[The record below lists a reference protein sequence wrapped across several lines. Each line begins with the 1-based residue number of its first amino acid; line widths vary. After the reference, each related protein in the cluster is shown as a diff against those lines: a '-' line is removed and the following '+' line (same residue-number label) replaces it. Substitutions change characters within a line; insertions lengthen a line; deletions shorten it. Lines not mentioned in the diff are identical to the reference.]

1 MKRSEHFNVVAGK
14 WLNGYSL
21 SVNGLKYVMYG
32 VDLDNRLVLRSDDK
46 DITCNFSDLGI
57 DSSHI
62 FEDECNRMIYE
73 AKEVF
78 IDKQS
83 HRELYVVDKGDEW
96 RSYWVEDSYV
106 IGANCCTIRSI
117 SDFLREKNKFFC
129 GDIVAKYD
137 GGVPTYYFVDAFT
150 DVSGIFTVVFSYLD
164 SDGKIAHCYSDK
176 GMYRVL
182 EEVAFE
188 HWLSRGFM
196 YNAESNTL
204 CPISYEL
211 TDNSYV
217 FYCSDEP
224 VSVLANWK
232 IGTYGFAKD
241 KFPLIVPF
249 HKFNPDNIGKS
260 LQYNVI
266 KQQ

>member
-21 SVNGLKYVMYG
+21 SVNGRKYAISG
-32 VDLDNRLVLRSDDK
+32 VSPDNKLVLHCLDAN
-46 DITCNFSDLGI
+46 DIVCEYSDLSLG
-57 DSSHI
+57 SSHI
-62 FEDECNRMIYE
+62 FVNDCDHVICDARR
-73 AKEVF
+73 VF
-78 IDKQS
+78 VDGKS
-83 HRELYVVDKGDEW
+83 HHELYVVDKGDEW
-96 RSYWVEDSYV
+96 RSYWVEGSY
-106 IGANCCTIRSI
+106 
-117 SDFLREKNKFFC
+117 
-129 GDIVAKYD
+129 
-137 GGVPTYYFVDAFT
+137 
-150 DVSGIFTVVFSYLD
+150 
-164 SDGKIAHCYSDK
+164 CYSDK
-176 GMYRVL
+176 GMYRVR

-232 IGTYGFAKD
+232 IGTYGFAKN
-241 KFPLIVPF
+241 KFPFIVPF

>member
-21 SVNGLKYVMYG
+21 LVNGRKYAISG
-32 VDLDNRLVLRSDDK
+32 VSPDNKLVLHCLDAN
-46 DITCNFSDLGI
+46 DIVCEYSDLSLG
-57 DSSHI
+57 SSHI
-62 FEDECNRMIYE
+62 
-73 AKEVF
+73 
-78 IDKQS
+78 
-83 HRELYVVDKGDEW
+83 
-96 RSYWVEDSYV
+96 
-106 IGANCCTIRSI
+106 
-117 SDFLREKNKFFC
+117 
-129 GDIVAKYD
+129 
-137 GGVPTYYFVDAFT
+137 FVDAFT

-176 GMYRVL
+176 GMYRVR

-232 IGTYGFAKD
+232 IGTYGFAKN
-241 KFPLIVPF
+241 KFPFIVPF

>member
-21 SVNGLKYVMYG
+21 SVNGRKYAISG
-32 VDLDNRLVLRSDDK
+32 VSPDNKLVLHCLDAN
-46 DITCNFSDLGI
+46 DIVCEYSDLSLG
-57 DSSHI
+57 SSHI
-62 FEDECNRMIYE
+62 FVNECDHVICDARRVFVDE
-73 AKEVF
+73 
-78 IDKQS
+78 QS
-83 HRELYVVDKGDEW
+83 HHELYVVNKGDEW

-106 IGANCCTIRSI
+106 IGSNCCTIRSI

-150 DVSGIFTVVFSYLD
+150 DVSGIFT
-164 SDGKIAHCYSDK
+164 
-176 GMYRVL
+176 
-182 EEVAFE
+182 VAFE

-232 IGTYGFAKD
+232 IGTYGFAKN
-241 KFPLIVPF
+241 KFPFIVPF

-260 LQYNVI
+260 LQHNVV

>member
-1 MKRSEHFNVVAGK
+1 MKRSEHFNVVAG
-14 WLNGYSL
+14 
-21 SVNGLKYVMYG
+21 
-32 VDLDNRLVLRSDDK
+32 
-46 DITCNFSDLGI
+46 
-57 DSSHI
+57 H
-62 FEDECNRMIYE
+62 
-73 AKEVF
+73 
-78 IDKQS
+78 
-83 HRELYVVDKGDEW
+83 ELYVVDKG
-96 RSYWVEDSYV
+96 
-106 IGANCCTIRSI
+106 
-117 SDFLREKNKFFC
+117 
-129 GDIVAKYD
+129 
-137 GGVPTYYFVDAFT
+137 

-176 GMYRVL
+176 GMYRVR

-232 IGTYGFAKD
+232 IGTY
-241 KFPLIVPF
+241 
-249 HKFNPDNIGKS
+249 S
-260 LQYNVI
+260 LCLSTSSIPTILV
-266 KQQ
+266 KVCSTML

>member
-21 SVNGLKYVMYG
+21 SVNGRKYAISG
-32 VDLDNRLVLRSDDK
+32 VSPDNKLVLHCLDAN
-46 DITCNFSDLGI
+46 DIVCEYSDLSLG
-57 DSSHI
+57 SSRI
-62 FEDECNRMIYE
+62 FVNEC
-73 AKEVF
+73 
-78 IDKQS
+78 D
-83 HRELYVVDKGDEW
+83 HELYVVDKGDEW
-96 RSYWVEDSYV
+96 RSYWVEGSYV
-106 IGANCCTIRSI
+106 IGSNCCTIRSI
-117 SDFLREKNKFFC
+117 SDFLREKSRFFC

-137 GGVPTYYFVDAFT
+137 GGVPTCCFVDAFT

-176 GMYRVL
+176 GMYRVR

-232 IGTYGFAKD
+232 TGTYGFAKD
-241 KFPLIVPF
+241 KFPLHCAFPQVQ
-249 HKFNPDNIGKS
+249 S
-260 LQYNVI
+260 RQYW
-266 KQQ
+266 